1 MNKVKSLCLAVAS
14 ASCVLASHAWA
25 QTARPEATTYP
36 TKPVRIIVGFA
47 GGGGT
52 DVMARFFAQRFTDAF
67 RQTFLV
73 ENKVG
78 AAGNIAAEYVGKSPG
93 DGYRLLMTVSSH
105 VINASL
111 YKQIPYDP
119 VKDFAPVSLVA
130 LAPNMLSAAPG
141 RGVDSLRTL
150 IALAKEKPGE
160 ITYGS
165 PGSGTAQ
172 HLAMELFCAMAGI
185 KLLHI
190 PFNGG
195 GPSTTAALGGQ
206 VQLLASSLPTALPHI
221 RSGRLVPL
229 GATSARRSELAPE
242 LATVT
247 EAADLP
253 GYEATVWYGLFA
265 SAGTPQPVVQKLN
278 AEIERLFKL
287 PEVRERMI
295 SMGFEPYRNSPED
308 FAKVVAS
315 DLQKWAKVVQISG
328 AKAD

>member
-1 MNKVKSLCLAVAS
+1 MKSVKALCLAALSVF
-14 ASCVLASHAWA
+14 CMTISHAWA
-25 QTARPEATTYP
+25 QTTDPATYP

-52 DVMARFFAQRFTDAF
+52 DVMGRFFGQRFTDTF
-67 RQTFLV
+67 RQSFIV

-78 AAGNIAAEYVGKSPG
+78 AAGNIAAEYVGKSQG

-119 VKDFAPVSLVA
+119 IKDFAPVSLVA
-130 LAPNMLSAAPG
+130 LAPNMFTAAPG
-141 RGVDSLRTL
+141 RGVGSLREL
-150 IALAKEKPGE
+150 IALAKAKPGE
-160 ITYGS
+160 ISYGS

-172 HLAMELFCAMAGI
+172 HLAMELFSAMAGI

-206 VQLLASSLPTALPHI
+206 VHLLASSLPTALPHF
-221 RSGRLVPL
+221 RSGKLVPL
-229 GATSARRSELAPE
+229 GVTSAKRSELAPD
-242 LATVT
+242 LPTVT

-265 SAGTPQPVVQKLN
+265 PAGTPPTVVHKLN
-278 AEIERLFKL
+278 AEIERLLKL
-287 PEVRERMI
+287 PDVRERMI
-295 SMGFEPYRNSPED
+295 SMGFEPYRDSPED

-315 DLQKWAKVVQISG
+315 DLQMWAKVVQISG